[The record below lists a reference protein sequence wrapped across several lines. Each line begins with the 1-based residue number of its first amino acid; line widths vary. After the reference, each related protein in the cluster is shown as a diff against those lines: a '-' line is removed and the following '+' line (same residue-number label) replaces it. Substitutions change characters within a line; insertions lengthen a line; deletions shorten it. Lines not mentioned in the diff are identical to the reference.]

1 MKLYLI
7 NVNDLNYDAIQN
19 RFLNHIKCDKQNR
32 IHNLHVENDKVLTL
46 ISELLLYYALI
57 KDYGFSLEEL
67 IFEENEY
74 GKPYLLK
81 SQNVHFNL
89 SHSNEWA
96 ACYISDSPVGV
107 DIEQI
112 DDIDKN
118 LFDGITHANERAMM
132 SNNKENFFS
141 FWCLKES
148 YTKFIGKG
156 LYFDI
161 KQLSFDFNIK
171 HNIELIY
178 NNEIITNHFLLL
190 DVIGNYK
197 LAVCCEN
204 IVTPKIEFV
213 TYKNIEKHL

>member
-7 NVNDLNYDAIQN
+7 NVSELNYEAIQN
-19 RFLNHIKCDKQNR
+19 RFLNRIKGDKRNR
-32 IHNLHVENDKVLTL
+32 IHKLHVENDKVLTL

-57 KDYGFSLEEL
+57 KDYGFSSKEL
-67 IFEENEY
+67 IFEKNEY

-89 SHSNEWA
+89 SHSNEWV
-96 ACYISDSPVGV
+96 ACFINDSPVGV
-107 DIEQI
+107 DIEQT
-112 DDIDKN
+112 DDIDNK
-118 LFDGITHANERAMM
+118 LLYDITHANERAMM

-141 FWCLKES
+141 LWCLKES

-156 LYFDI
+156 LYFDV
-161 KQLSFDFNIK
+161 KQLFFDFNIK
-171 HNIELIY
+171 HNIKLIY

-190 DVIGNYK
+190 DVIENYK

-204 IVTPKIEFV
+204 IVIPKIEFV
-213 TYKNIEKHL
+213 TYQDIEKCL